1 MAKKRDFDALA
12 ATWDNN
18 PGRISAA
25 RGICEAVRQ
34 EVPLSDALQALDYG
48 CGTGLVTLGLQP
60 DLGSIVAADSSE
72 GMLAVLQ
79 DKLAAA
85 QIDNVRTLRLDLE
98 HEEPPGDRYGLIF
111 SSLTMHHLE
120 HPEVAIARL
129 AQMLKADGVLA
140 IADLDEEAGDFHG
153 DNTGVA
159 HFGFS
164 AERMQGMLRSAGL
177 RQVRTV
183 KATTVTKP
191 GAGGV
196 MKGFD
201 ILLSLGVRP

>member
-1 MAKKRDFDALA
+1 MANKRDFDNLA
-12 ATWDNN
+12 ATWDDN

-25 RGICEAVRQ
+25 RGICEAIRR
-34 EVPLSDALQALDYG
+34 EVLLSDALQALDYG

-60 DLGSIVAADSSE
+60 GLGSIVAADSSE
-72 GMLAVLQ
+72 GMLRVLQ

-85 QIDNVRTLRLDLE
+85 QIDNVRTLKLDLE
-98 HEEPPGDRYGLIF
+98 HEEPSEGRYDLIF

-120 HPEVAIARL
+120 HPGVVIGRL
-129 AQMLKADGVLA
+129 AQMLQAGGVLA
-140 IADLDEEAGDFHG
+140 IVDLDKEAGDFHA

-164 AERMQGMLRSAGL
+164 AEEMQEMLRSAGL
-177 RQVRTV
+177 MQVRTV

-191 GAGGV
+191 VAGGV
-196 MKGFD
+196 MRNFD
-201 ILLSLGVRP
+201 VLLTLGIRG

>member
-1 MAKKRDFDALA
+1 MARKRDFDALA

-25 RGICEAVRQ
+25 RDICEAVRQ
-34 EVPLSDALQALDYG
+34 EVPLSDAVQALDYG

-98 HEEPPGDRYGLIF
+98 HEEPPGDRYDLIF